1 MKEHLT
7 EQEVAQCAEAIRE
20 GNYTSLPHAIKE
32 HLANCD
38 DCATEVAMVAE
49 LANDIET
56 NQKKNKKPIRLW
68 LTISGAVA
76 ASLTLL
82 IIGNYFLINT
92 NNDLANQNNQLAK
105 VDSTLLKTDTSFIN
119 TKSSAKENNTAA
131 EKTVPVRK
139 EILAAYTPNKDLEKL
154 AENFKQTYRGEEI
167 TVETPSEINLPGVDS
182 LKWINNDASK
192 LTVVLLN
199 NKGET
204 VISAANQGNGIK
216 IPTLTSGLYYWKL
229 INEDFDLLFCGK
241 IRVK

>member
-1 MKEHLT
+1 MMEHLT

-38 DCATEVAMVAE
+38 DCANEVAMVAE
-49 LANDIET
+49 LANDIGGT
-56 NQKKNKKPIRLW
+56 TQKKNKKSIRLW
-68 LTISGAVA
+68 LTISGAIA

-82 IIGNYFLINT
+82 IIGNYFIINT
-92 NNDLANQNNQLAK
+92 NNDLPTQNNQLAK
-105 VDSTLLKTDTSFIN
+105 VDSASQNTDTSFIS
-119 TKSSAKENNTAA
+119 TKEKDTAPQ
-131 EKTVPVRK
+131 KIVPVRK

-154 AENFKQTYRGEEI
+154 AENFKQAYRGEEI

-182 LKWINNDASK
+182 LKWINNNASK

-241 IRVK
+241 IMVK

>member
-1 MKEHLT
+1 MEHLT

-38 DCATEVAMVAE
+38 DCANEVAMVAE
-49 LANDIET
+49 LANDIGGT
-56 NQKKNKKPIRLW
+56 TPKKNKKSIRLW
-68 LTISGAVA
+68 LTISGAIA

-82 IIGNYFLINT
+82 IIGNYFIINT
-92 NNDLANQNNQLAK
+92 NNDLPTQNNQLAK
-105 VDSTLLKTDTSFIN
+105 VDSASQNTDTSFIS
-119 TKSSAKENNTAA
+119 TKEKDTAPQ
-131 EKTVPVRK
+131 KIVPVRK

-154 AENFKQTYRGEEI
+154 AENFKQAYRGEEI

-182 LKWINNDASK
+182 LKWINNNASK

-241 IRVK
+241 IMVK

>member
-1 MKEHLT
+1 MEHLT

-38 DCATEVAMVAE
+38 DCANEVAMVAE
-49 LANDIET
+49 LANDIGGT
-56 NQKKNKKPIRLW
+56 TQKKNKKSIRLW
-68 LTISGAVA
+68 LTISGAIA

-82 IIGNYFLINT
+82 IIGNYFIINT
-92 NNDLANQNNQLAK
+92 NNDLPTQNNQLAK
-105 VDSTLLKTDTSFIN
+105 VDSASQNTDTSFIS
-119 TKSSAKENNTAA
+119 TKEKDTAPQ
-131 EKTVPVRK
+131 KIVPVRK

-154 AENFKQTYRGEEI
+154 AENFKQAYRGEEI

-182 LKWINNDASK
+182 LKWINNNASK

-241 IRVK
+241 IMVK